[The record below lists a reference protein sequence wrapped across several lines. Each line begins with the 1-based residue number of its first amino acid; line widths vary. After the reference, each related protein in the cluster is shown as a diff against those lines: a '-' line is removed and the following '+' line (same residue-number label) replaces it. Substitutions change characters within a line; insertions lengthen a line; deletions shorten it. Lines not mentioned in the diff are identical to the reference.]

1 VSIRNFQFV
10 IVGILVLV
18 YTYITDAFDSLY
30 EFTRTY
36 ASEAGDLIMCLLILG
51 FFLALHFEQMYY
63 ETKIDK
69 QRLESE
75 RMAQEEKYRALA
87 KIIRV
92 LRHEIYNPLTGV
104 IGNAELLIM
113 DGNLSEKQLD
123 KARTIKREGERIVEI
138 VEKLRH
144 TFDKDSLGQPLTS
157 DGGADLRRKG

>member
-1 VSIRNFQFV
+1 
-10 IVGILVLV
+10 
-18 YTYITDAFDSLY
+18 
-30 EFTRTY
+30 
-36 ASEAGDLIMCLLILG
+36 MCLLILG

-87 KIIRV
+87 KMIKV

-104 IGNAELLIM
+104 IGNAELLII
-113 DGNLSEKQLD
+113 DGNLNERQLD

-138 VEKLRH
+138 IEKL
-144 TFDKDSLGQPLTS
+144 KSGEN
-157 DGGADLRRKG
+157 